1 MKIPTVCFKEES
13 TLNNENKNE
22 IVTVQETNSSQENAV
37 FEKKIG
43 RTRYHVHL
51 FFDPNSKE
59 TMQQKIMRMMKN
71 ELEAELDKPAQTLD
85 FSAF

>member
-1 MKIPTVCFKEES
+1 MKIPAVCFKEES

-71 ELEAELDKPAQTLD
+71 ELEAELDKPA
-85 FSAF
+85 

>member
-1 MKIPTVCFKEES
+1 MKIPAVCFKEES

-37 FEKKIG
+37 FEKKLG

-71 ELEAELDKPAQTLD
+71 ELEAELDKPA
-85 FSAF
+85 

>member
-1 MKIPTVCFKEES
+1 MKIPAVCFKEES

-22 IVTVQETNSSQENAV
+22 IVTVQETNFSQENAV

-71 ELEAELDKPAQTLD
+71 ELEAELDKPA
-85 FSAF
+85 

>member
-1 MKIPTVCFKEES
+1 MKIPAVCFKEES

-37 FEKKIG
+37 FDKKIG

-71 ELEAELDKPAQTLD
+71 ELEAELDKPA
-85 FSAF
+85 

>member
-59 TMQQKIMRMMKN
+59 TMQKKIMRMMKN
-71 ELEAELDKPAQTLD
+71 ELEAELDKPA
-85 FSAF
+85 

>member
-1 MKIPTVCFKEES
+1 M
-13 TLNNENKNE
+13 NNENKNE

-37 FEKKIG
+37 LEKKIG

-71 ELEAELDKPAQTLD
+71 ELEAELDKPA
-85 FSAF
+85 

>member
-1 MKIPTVCFKEES
+1 MEERKLDMENLKTVSDEKEEHS
-13 TLNNENKNE
+13 VL
-22 IVTVQETNSSQENAV
+22 
-37 FEKKIG
+37 EKKIG

-71 ELEAELDKPAQTLD
+71 ETGFYGNAEYREGLSTGNL
-85 FSAF
+85 

>member
-37 FEKKIG
+37 FQKKIG

-71 ELEAELDKPAQTLD
+71 ELEAELDKPA
-85 FSAF
+85 

>member
-1 MKIPTVCFKEES
+1 MKIPAVCFKEES
-13 TLNNENKNE
+13 SLNNENKNE

-71 ELEAELDKPAQTLD
+71 ELEAELDKPE
-85 FSAF
+85 

>member
-13 TLNNENKNE
+13 KLNNENKNE

-59 TMQQKIMRMMKN
+59 TMQKKIMRMMKN
-71 ELEAELDKPAQTLD
+71 ELEAELDKPA
-85 FSAF
+85 

>member
-71 ELEAELDKPAQTLD
+71 ELEEELDKPA
-85 FSAF
+85 

>member
-59 TMQQKIMRMMKN
+59 TMKQKIMRMMKN
-71 ELEAELDKPAQTLD
+71 ELEAELDKPA
-85 FSAF
+85 

>member
-71 ELEAELDKPAQTLD
+71 ELEAELDKPA
-85 FSAF
+85 

>member
-1 MKIPTVCFKEES
+1 M
-13 TLNNENKNE
+13 NNENKNE
-22 IVTVQETNSSQENAV
+22 IVTVQETNSSQENVV

-71 ELEAELDKPAQTLD
+71 ELEAELDKPA
-85 FSAF
+85 

>member
-1 MKIPTVCFKEES
+1 MKIPAVCFKEES

-43 RTRYHVHL
+43 RTRYHVQL
-51 FFDPNSKE
+51 FFDPNAKE
-59 TMQQKIMRMMKN
+59 TMQQKIMRMIKN
-71 ELEAELDKPAQTLD
+71 ELESELDKPA
-85 FSAF
+85 

>member
-1 MKIPTVCFKEES
+1 M
-13 TLNNENKNE
+13 NNENKNE

-43 RTRYHVHL
+43 RTRYHVPL

-71 ELEAELDKPAQTLD
+71 ELEAELDKPA
-85 FSAF
+85 

>member
-59 TMQQKIMRMMKN
+59 TMQQKIMMMMKN
-71 ELEAELDKPAQTLD
+71 ELEAELDKPA
-85 FSAF
+85 

>member
-71 ELEAELDKPAQTLD
+71 ELEAELDKHA
-85 FSAF
+85 

>member
-71 ELEAELDKPAQTLD
+71 ELEAELDKPT
-85 FSAF
+85 

>member
-1 MKIPTVCFKEES
+1 MEERKLDMENLKTVSDEKEEHS
-13 TLNNENKNE
+13 VL
-22 IVTVQETNSSQENAV
+22 
-37 FEKKIG
+37 EKKIG

-71 ELEAELDKPAQTLD
+71 GKRQILMRSDTKLPQPFASWSNSL
-85 FSAF
+85 

>member
-1 MKIPTVCFKEES
+1 M
-13 TLNNENKNE
+13 NNENKNE

-43 RTRYHVHL
+43 RTHYHVHL

-71 ELEAELDKPAQTLD
+71 ELEAELDKPA
-85 FSAF
+85 

>member
-1 MKIPTVCFKEES
+1 MKIPAVCFKEES
-13 TLNNENKNE
+13 SLNNENKNE

-71 ELEAELDKPAQTLD
+71 ELEAELDKPA
-85 FSAF
+85 

>member
-1 MKIPTVCFKEES
+1 MKITAVCFKEES

-51 FFDPNSKE
+51 FFDHNSKE

-71 ELEAELDKPAQTLD
+71 ELEAELDKPA
-85 FSAF
+85 

>member
-71 ELEAELDKPAQTLD
+71 ELETELDKPE
-85 FSAF
+85 

>member
-1 MKIPTVCFKEES
+1 MMLRTGSKEES

-51 FFDPNSKE
+51 FFDPNSKD

-71 ELEAELDKPAQTLD
+71 ELEAELDKPA
-85 FSAF
+85 

>member
-1 MKIPTVCFKEES
+1 MKIPAVCFKEES

-71 ELEAELDKPAQTLD
+71 ELV
-85 FSAF
+85 

>member
-1 MKIPTVCFKEES
+1 MKIPAVCFKEES

-59 TMQQKIMRMMKN
+59 TIQQKIMRMMKN
-71 ELEAELDKPAQTLD
+71 ELEAELDKPA
-85 FSAF
+85 

>member
-13 TLNNENKNE
+13 SLNNENKNV

-71 ELEAELDKPAQTLD
+71 ELEAELDKPA
-85 FSAF
+85 

>member
-1 MKIPTVCFKEES
+1 MKIPAVCFKEES

-51 FFDPNSKE
+51 FFDPDSKE

-71 ELEAELDKPAQTLD
+71 ELEAELDKPA
-85 FSAF
+85 

>member
-71 ELEAELDKPAQTLD
+71 ELV
-85 FSAF
+85 

>member
-71 ELEAELDKPAQTLD
+71 ELETELDKPA
-85 FSAF
+85 